1 MGKPQSGE
9 EADLEIKR
17 FLKRVMHRD
26 WKQQALLL
34 LGLYGIV
41 GSALCLLMQIVTLF
55 VPFYYGGL
63 MGGFLFLGALLA
75 GAIHLLCRLAG
86 EQKAARLAD
95 KAGLAE
101 RVSTSLEGRGKDS
114 PIWVMQRLDTCQK
127 IRGFSLKERMPY
139 VLPWRQYVVTGS
151 MLFLAFICF
160 LFPSAT
166 KDEAKRKHVLAE
178 TVEKAEAE
186 ADKVKEQLEK
196 QQEDGK
202 LSAESRK
209 KIEKALDTA
218 LKEMKDADDKQEIS
232 EAKERLETKL
242 LRDLPQEMSK
252 ETAESLQP
260 FVQDMN
266 LAALAEYQQKLS
278 ELAKS
283 NQAVAEAMDELKDL
297 GEQLSS
303 AEQNQ
308 LLDELSKLAQNG
320 TLDSGQLSS
329 ALQNLQNANAQYAS
343 LSIQKNSQ
351 SASQQQNGNNSG
363 QNDNAQNN
371 DGQNDGGDTSTG
383 ENSQSG
389 NQGGA
394 DGQNSQSGNAG
405 GNNGQNGGAGQ
416 NNAGGNSQGTGGNGG
431 GMNRGSANGMERENT
446 SGDAETVWIPDSTG
460 DDDNLTGQKTGSSK
474 NRIQTKEGP
483 ARAGQKANIGSVS
496 GQYSRKAYSKLNKQN
511 VPESKQELVKKYFSG
526 LE

>member
-26 WKQQALLL
+26 CKQQALLL

-41 GSALCLLMQIVTLF
+41 GSVLCLLMQIVTLF
-55 VPFYYGGL
+55 VPFYYGGML
-63 MGGFLFLGALLA
+63 GGLFFLGALLV
-75 GAIHLLCRLAG
+75 GAIHLVCRLAG

-127 IRGFSLKERMPY
+127 IREFSLKERMPF
-139 VLPWRQYVVTGS
+139 VFPWRQYVVTGS
-151 MLFLAFICF
+151 MLLLAFICF
-160 LFPSAT
+160 LSASLISFKAVSIASSIFLRLSADSFPSSCCFSNCSFTLSTVSAAFST
-166 KDEAKRKHVLAE
+166 ILASSCLRFASSL
-178 TVEKAEAE
+178 VAEGN
-186 ADKVKEQLEK
+186 K
-196 QQEDGK
+196 
-202 LSAESRK
+202 
-209 KIEKALDTA
+209 
-218 LKEMKDADDKQEIS
+218 KQEIS

-242 LRDLPQEMSK
+242 LRDLPEEISK

-303 AEQNQ
+303 AEQNK
-308 LLDELSKLAQNG
+308 LLDDLSKLAQKGN
-320 TLDSGQLSS
+320 LDNEQLSS

-343 LSIQKNSQ
+343 LSIQQNSQ
-351 SASQQQNGNNSG
+351 SGSQQQNGNNSG
-363 QNDNAQNN
+363 QNNNTQN
-371 DGQNDGGDTSTG
+371 
-383 ENSQSG
+383 
-389 NQGGA
+389 
-394 DGQNSQSGNAG
+394 
-405 GNNGQNGGAGQ
+405 NNGQNGDGGNSSGENRQSDNQGGAGGQ
-416 NNAGGNSQGTGGNGG
+416 NSQTGNAGGENGHNGGNGQANAGGNGG
-431 GMNRGSANGMERENT
+431 GMNRGSAAGMERTGT
-446 SGDAETVWIPDSTG
+446 SGDAEKVWIPNSTG

-474 NRIQTKEGP
+474 NRVQTKEGP
-483 ARAGQKANIGSVS
+483 ARAGQKAEIGSVS
-496 GQYSRKAYSKLNKQN
+496 GQYRQKAYSKLDKQN
-511 VPESKQELVKKYFSG
+511 VPESRQEIVKKYFSG

>member
-26 WKQQALLL
+26 CKQQALLL

-41 GSALCLLMQIVTLF
+41 GSVLCLLMQIVTLF
-55 VPFYYGGL
+55 VPFYYGGML
-63 MGGFLFLGALLA
+63 GGLFFLGALLV
-75 GAIHLLCRLAG
+75 GAIHLVCRLAG

-127 IRGFSLKERMPY
+127 IREFSLKERMPF
-139 VLPWRQYVVTGS
+139 VFPWRQYVVTGS
-151 MLFLAFICF
+151 MLLLAFICF

-166 KDEAKRKHVLAE
+166 KDEAKRKHELAKI
-178 TVEKAEAE
+178 VEKAADTV
-186 ADKVKEQLEK
+186 DKVKEQLEK

-209 KIEKALDTA
+209 KIDEAIDTA
-218 LKEMKDADDKQEIS
+218 LKEMRDADKKQEIS

-242 LRDLPQEMSK
+242 LRDLPEEISK

-303 AEQNQ
+303 AEQNK
-308 LLDELSKLAQNG
+308 LLDDLSKLAQKGN
-320 TLDSGQLSS
+320 LDNEQLSS

-343 LSIQKNSQ
+343 LSIQQNSQ
-351 SASQQQNGNNSG
+351 SGSQQQNGNNSG
-363 QNDNAQNN
+363 QNNNTQN
-371 DGQNDGGDTSTG
+371 
-383 ENSQSG
+383 
-389 NQGGA
+389 
-394 DGQNSQSGNAG
+394 
-405 GNNGQNGGAGQ
+405 NNGQNGDGGNSSGENRQSDNQGGAGGQ
-416 NNAGGNSQGTGGNGG
+416 NSQTGNAGGENGHNGGNGQANAGGNGG
-431 GMNRGSANGMERENT
+431 GMNRGSAAGMERTGT
-446 SGDAETVWIPDSTG
+446 SGDAEKVWIPNSTG

-474 NRIQTKEGP
+474 NRVQTKEGP
-483 ARAGQKANIGSVS
+483 ARAV
-496 GQYSRKAYSKLNKQN
+496 
-511 VPESKQELVKKYFSG
+511 
-526 LE
+526 